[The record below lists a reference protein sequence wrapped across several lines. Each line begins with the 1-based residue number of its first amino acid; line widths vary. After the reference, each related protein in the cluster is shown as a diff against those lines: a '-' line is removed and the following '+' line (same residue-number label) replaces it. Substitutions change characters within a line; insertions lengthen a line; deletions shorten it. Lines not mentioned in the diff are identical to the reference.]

1 MEKIS
6 EPDAVNAIL
15 AESASQRKS
24 TQSKNSKGRVSSKSS
39 SKRRTPKSQSSLN
52 STKPSSV
59 RLSSSPNNRKGD
71 TANADERLNQFM
83 RGQRCIEVDGEEHYY
98 DPEERRTYTLEEI
111 GTVMGVTRERIRQI
125 EEMALRKLWRAF
137 DSMSRRENITP
148 DEWMQILTD
157 SHAGEDTV
165 YIPS

>member
-1 MEKIS
+1 
-6 EPDAVNAIL
+6 
-15 AESASQRKS
+15 
-24 TQSKNSKGRVSSKSS
+24 
-39 SKRRTPKSQSSLN
+39 
-52 STKPSSV
+52 
-59 RLSSSPNNRKGD
+59 
-71 TANADERLNQFM
+71 M
-83 RGQRCIEVDGEEHYY
+83 RGQRCLVEDGEEHFY
-98 DPEERRTYTLEEI
+98 DPEGHRTYTLEEI

-137 DSMSRRENITP
+137 DSMSRREDISP

>member
-15 AESASQRKS
+15 AESASRQKNTR
-24 TQSKNSKGRVSSKSS
+24 SKNSKGRTSSRSS
-39 SKRRTPKSQSSLN
+39 SKRRTPKSQSLLN
-52 STKPSSV
+52 STKPSSAQ
-59 RLSSSPNNRKGD
+59 LSSSPNNTKDDR
-71 TANADERLNQFM
+71 ANADERLNQFM
-83 RGQRCIEVDGEEHYY
+83 RGQRSIEVDGDDHFY
-98 DPEERRTYTLEEI
+98 DPDERRTYTLEEI

-125 EEMALRKLWRAF
+125 EEMALRKMWRAF
-137 DSMSRRENITP
+137 DSMSRRENISP

-157 SHAGEDTV
+157 SHAGEDTF